1 MYIYIPVYMYN
12 IYVCIYICIC
22 IWICVYI
29 YLYLP
34 VAGDVKRRASALPM
48 RPVSVSHSAT
58 KSHTMLIASIINTCA
73 SSKSLNRALIEPKY
87 SLYRDLT
94 VR

>member
-1 MYIYIPVYMYN
+1 MYN
-12 IYVCIYICIC
+12 VCVCVCIYICMC
-22 IWICVYI
+22 TCVYI

-73 SSKSLNRALIEPKY
+73 SSKSLNRALIEP
-87 SLYRDLT
+87 
-94 VR
+94 